1 LVATAVFLAGAGI
14 TVIPAIAAQ
23 AADGLTTVTPAGHNY
38 TATLVPGGV
47 ATFAVGTRT
56 VTCDR
61 SSTSG
66 SIPAEPLNTA
76 AGTVVAPLTPAVF
89 ANSKGDCAVSGGAF
103 LTAKT
108 VSNSTN
114 GSWTNGLTFDA
125 AGSTGTLTIPQA
137 GVVTTIS
144 ILGGVVCTVTVA
156 PDGPASITGKWL
168 PGTATS
174 LPVLDFSNGVSIPI
188 HREGSLCP
196 QVDTATFKAKYQI
209 ADTTDAT
216 QQVTVAAG
224 VAPTTPPATTDP
236 TVAPTVD
243 PTVAPTVDPT
253 VGPTVDP
260 TVDPTTVPDPTDSP
274 VV

>member
-1 LVATAVFLAGAGI
+1 MVAAVVLAGAGI
-14 TVIPAIAAQ
+14 TVIPAVAAQ

-38 TATLVPGGV
+38 TATLVPGSS
-47 ATFAVGTRT
+47 AVFVVGAKT
-56 VTCDR
+56 VTCDQ

-66 SIPAEPLNTA
+66 TVPAEPLNTA

-89 ANSKGDCAVSGGAF
+89 ANSKGDCPVTGGLF
-103 LTAKT
+103 LTART
-108 VSNSTN
+108 VGNSTN
-114 GSWTNGLTFDA
+114 GTWTNGLTFDP

-144 ILGGVVCTVTVA
+144 LGSTPLCTVTVA
-156 PDGPASITGKWL
+156 DKGPASITGKWT

-174 LPVLDFSNGVSIPI
+174 LPVLDFSAGVSLPI
-188 HREGSLCP
+188 HVSDGFGCP
-196 QVDTATFKAKYQI
+196 TTVDHAIFKAKYQI

-216 QQVTVAAG
+216 QQVAVAAG
-224 VAPTTPPATTDP
+224 VAPTPPATTDP
-236 TVAPTVD
+236 TPDPTVEPTVEPTVD
-243 PTVAPTVDPT
+243 PTSDPT
-253 VGPTVDP
+253 VEP